1 MAKTRRSRGLISRV
15 YSPLHHL
22 FQASEDTVGVV
33 TNTARNIVKRSIKAV
48 NNVGSSLSRHANMTI
63 KNVTGKRKQQR
74 KQQRKN
80 ATRKQQR
87 KQQRKH

>member
-1 MAKTRRSRGLISRV
+1 MVKTRRSRGIVSRV

-22 FQASEDTVGVV
+22 FMASENTVGAVS
-33 TNTARNIVKRSIKAV
+33 NTARNIVKRSIKAV
-48 NNVGSSLSRHANMTI
+48 NNVGSSISRHANMTI
-63 KNVTGKRKQQR
+63 RNVTGKRKQQR

-87 KQQRKH
+87 KH